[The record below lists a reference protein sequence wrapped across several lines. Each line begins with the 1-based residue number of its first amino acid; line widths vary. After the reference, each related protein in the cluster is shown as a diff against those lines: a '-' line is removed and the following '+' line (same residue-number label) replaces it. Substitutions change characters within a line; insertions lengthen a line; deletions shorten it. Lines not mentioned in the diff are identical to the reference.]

1 MKKTKV
7 ALICLYILQFV
18 SMSISIYL
26 LLTGYQIEGYIIM
39 CVLFL
44 KFIIYGGIYR
54 KNFFNDLKSYSK
66 EIYDI
71 LYVKDGY
78 TNSFLWFGYEVGL
91 IGENTHKDRF
101 VRKYLRID
109 TILALITIL
118 EGLLLIVLT

>member
-18 SMSISIYL
+18 SMFISIYL

-44 KFIIYGGIYR
+44 KLIIYGGIYR
-54 KNFFNDLKSYSK
+54 KIFFNHLKSYSK

-78 TNSFLWFGYEVGL
+78 TNSFLWLGYEVGL
-91 IGENTHKDRF
+91 IGGNTREDRL
-101 VRKYLRID
+101 VRKYLRLD
-109 TILALITIL
+109 TILDIIMIL
-118 EGLLLIVLT
+118 ECLLLML